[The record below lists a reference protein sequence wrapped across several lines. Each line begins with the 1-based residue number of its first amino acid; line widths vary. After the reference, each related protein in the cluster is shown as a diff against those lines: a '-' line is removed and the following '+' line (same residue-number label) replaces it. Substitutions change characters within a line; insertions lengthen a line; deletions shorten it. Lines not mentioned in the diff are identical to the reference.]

1 MKRFSPRDLT
11 LYLLVIVLM
20 LFAVTSLQQM
30 NQADGPTYSDIRAL
44 FVQEKV
50 SYFELEDNT
59 LTLTLREEDGKTS
72 TVTYQ
77 VARPDWLYQDL
88 HQLWEDQME
97 AGLLR
102 YDLPPGVESSWWY
115 NYLPYL
121 IGLALVGF
129 FMYLMYRQRAAMG
142 GGGGGAPGASRFGH
156 ARTRTLADQ
165 GKKVTF
171 HGKLMRVRSD
181 AASRS
186 TSNFTSWCICRNE
199 AGVLSPMRPSIV
211 L

>member
-88 HQLWEDQME
+88 HQLWDC
-97 AGLLR
+97 LL
-102 YDLPPGVESSWWY
+102 YT
-115 NYLPYL
+115 
-121 IGLALVGF
+121 
-129 FMYLMYRQRAAMG
+129 
-142 GGGGGAPGASRFGH
+142 SRC
-156 ARTRTLADQ
+156 
-165 GKKVTF
+165 V
-171 HGKLMRVRSD
+171 
-181 AASRS
+181 
-186 TSNFTSWCICRNE
+186 
-199 AGVLSPMRPSIV
+199 
-211 L
+211 